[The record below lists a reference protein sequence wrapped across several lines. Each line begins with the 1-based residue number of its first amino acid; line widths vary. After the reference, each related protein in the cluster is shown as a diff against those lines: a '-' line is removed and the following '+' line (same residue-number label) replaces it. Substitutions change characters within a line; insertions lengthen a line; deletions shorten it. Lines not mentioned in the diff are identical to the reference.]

1 MIYLWEFIKKGVITM
16 LWKNIK
22 PLCTWVN
29 LAVPTVFGDSL
40 SYLEDLGKVNYK
52 LNELIGGFNQIP
64 EFVAEQIEQSFDDAG
79 IAEKIKEI
87 LSSTQIDVTNPPNHL
102 PAADKTGNTDSTQ
115 ALQRIIDY
123 AANLPLPQ
131 NLYFPAGVYM
141 VSSLILRTN
150 VSFTG
155 DGSSFTNIK
164 QQNFSSGSLLTGSLQ
179 NALLQGLGF
188 SSTKSTK
195 DNNNFIVLND
205 CSNCGI
211 KASVFT
217 SNNDTLNISGNA
229 FICDNTFYNTG
240 IRSALTESGIL
251 NNSFYS
257 VQTAIINTGDNV
269 TMVNQFFDCN
279 QLIDNSGNHCQ
290 FSGYNDK
297 DNAIYTNTGKH
308 FYFDIAGI
316 SIEKEYKNSTTSIT
330 NNKTEKIGEYYLDI
344 DTEFSEVSSNKVEI
358 VTNTKEGIYGDLT
371 TQIQGTHKTVTDTS
385 FITAQV
391 IKVNANE
398 VAASAQS
405 FKLNGN
411 LQVDK
416 NLHVAGKTNLSD
428 TEIQGNVTATSQ
440 VFKIKSEDVI
450 INSVNPLTYGVPQRL
465 NETYKYVPF
474 KNEQTGDNYQVMVY
488 DGKDPAPP
496 TPGETHKP
504 TYINIKDYGAEGDG
518 VTDDTTAFQAA
529 AGFNGYI
536 YLPFGTYLVDTL
548 TLPDNIR
555 GIIGEMSTIKSSTS
569 GDMITAQAAMF
580 YVQSVILDAANA
592 ASALTAANGA
602 NLDSMVSNR
611 NIHTGTLFMRGCR
624 INNNCT
630 IASGNTSIT
639 ACILNA
645 NITLKQ
651 GFIYEITGNS
661 LSGSFVVEVEEGRK
675 VAGAAITGNHF
686 TNPIT
691 LSDTYFTLLRISGNN
706 NLEDYPKI
714 VIPDQPEPTPP
725 FDYTV
730 PNATALKFLGT
741 NEDNNYQIYC
751 DSENKFHIRPLNSDS
766 IIINESGLIDLFHTL
781 NLVSGNLNL
790 STSNTQKLNFKNY
803 DISQNNSD
811 ENLVI
816 TTKSDPMIVI
826 KYPNINE
833 KNIVFNATSN
843 FNNNININQ
852 TNIQSLLFKEFHF
865 GQIAQNNVFGLLYN
879 NPQEEVFKVNRAS
892 DTAKYFDVYYQAIF
906 NSNMVLPIN
915 MGVWFNGY
923 KYNNSYYIY
932 ENANDHNLYF
942 MAFNLNPA
950 KNEITAYIKPTGE
963 WVFNKT
969 ISAPNLSGGGANYL
983 GGINK
988 TLSKESTY
996 PISLSYLGI
1005 DSVPQAGSIV
1015 MLVILSTGNYS
1026 ATIECTARYNPGQ
1039 VDSNVRYIGDT
1050 DTKETILFSL
1060 WCPASSSA
1068 PNANVN
1074 LALYKL
1080 N

>member
-1 MIYLWEFIKKGVITM
+1 M

-29 LAVPTVFGDSL
+29 LAVPTVFGDGL
-40 SYLEDLGKVNYK
+40 SYPEDLGKVNYK

-64 EFVAEQIEQSFDDAG
+64 EVVAEQIEQAFDDAG

-87 LSSTQIDVTNPPNHL
+87 LSSTQLDVTNPPNNL
-102 PAADKTGNTDSTQ
+102 PAADKTGDTDSTQ

-141 VSSLILRTN
+141 VSSLILRPN

-155 DGSSFTNIK
+155 DGRYFTNIK
-164 QQNFSSGSLLTGSLQ
+164 QQNFSSGSLLTGTLQ
-179 NALLQGLGF
+179 NALLQELGF

-195 DNNNFIVLND
+195 DNNNFILLNY
-205 CSNCGI
+205 CSNCVI
-211 KASVFT
+211 KASAFT

-240 IRSALTESGIL
+240 IRSDLTESGIL

-257 VQTAIINTGDNV
+257 VQTAIINAGDNV
-269 TMVNQFFDCN
+269 TMLNQFYDCN
-279 QLIDNSGNHCQ
+279 QLIDNIGNHCQ

-297 DNAIYTNTGKH
+297 DNAIYTNTGEH
-308 FYFDIAGI
+308 FYFDIPGI
-316 SIEKEYKNSTTSIT
+316 AKEKDYKNSTTNIT
-330 NNKTEKIGEYYLDI
+330 NNKTEKIGEYDIEI
-344 DTEFSEVSSNKVEI
+344 DTEFSEVSNSKIEI
-358 VTNTKEGIYGDLT
+358 VTNGKEENYGDLT

-385 FITAQV
+385 LITAQV
-391 IKVNANE
+391 IKIKANA

-416 NLHVAGKTNLSD
+416 NLRVAGKTNLSD

-440 VFKIKSEDVI
+440 VFKLKAEDVI

-529 AGFNGYI
+529 SGFNGYI

-569 GDMITAQAAMF
+569 GDMITAQATMF

-592 ASALTAANGA
+592 ASALTATNGA

-611 NIHTGTLFMRGCR
+611 NIHAGTLFMCGCR

-639 ACILNA
+639 GCILNA

-661 LSGSFVVEVEEGRK
+661 LSGSFVVEVEEGGK

-714 VIPDQPEPTPP
+714 VIPEPPEPTPP

-730 PNATALKFLGT
+730 PNSTALKFLGT
-741 NEDNNYQIYC
+741 SEDNNYQIYC

-811 ENLVI
+811 ENLAI
-816 TTKSDPMIVI
+816 IKQGDPIIVI
-826 KYPNINE
+826 KYPNLNE
-833 KNIVFNATSN
+833 KNIVFNAEAS
-843 FNNNININQ
+843 FNNNVHIGSLTGENWFFRKLENGTFQIVHSKDGVNTIILALLPNQ
-852 TNIQSLLFKEFHF
+852 FSVGVPSVFTKAVNLLDSNFMWFGRIQGNYSQAMHLDSPSGIF
-865 GQIAQNNVFGLLYN
+865 
-879 NPQEEVFKVNRAS
+879 
-892 DTAKYFDVYYQAIF
+892 YFDIW
-906 NSNMVLPIN
+906 NNNKLNMSASINKNGTWTFKNPI
-915 MGVWFNGY
+915 V
-923 KYNNSYYIY
+923 
-932 ENANDHNLYF
+932 
-942 MAFNLNPA
+942 
-950 KNEITAYIKPTGE
+950 
-963 WVFNKT
+963 
-969 ISAPNLSGGGANYL
+969 APNIGGGGATYL

-1005 DSVPQAGSIV
+1005 YSVPQSGSIV
-1015 MLVILSTGNYS
+1015 MLVILSTGDYS
-1026 ATIECTARYNPGQ
+1026 GTIECTARYNPGQ
-1039 VDSNVRYIGDT
+1039 VDSNVRYISDS
-1050 DTKETILFSL
+1050 DTKDTILFSL

>member
-64 EFVAEQIEQSFDDAG
+64 DFVAEQIEQSFDDSG

-87 LSSTQIDVTNPPNHL
+87 LSSTQLDVTNPPNHL

-115 ALQRIIDY
+115 ALQSIIDY
-123 AANLPLPQ
+123 ATNLTLPQ

-141 VSSLILRTN
+141 VSSLILRPN

-155 DGSSFTNIK
+155 DGSSFTTIK
-164 QQNFSSGSLLTGSLQ
+164 QQNFASGSMITGNLQ
-179 NALLQGLGF
+179 NALLQGLSF
-188 SSTKSTK
+188 YSTKSAK
-195 DNNNFIVLND
+195 DNNNFIALND

-211 KASVFT
+211 KSSVFT
-217 SNNDTLNISGNA
+217 SNNDNLNISGNA

-251 NNSFYS
+251 NNSFYI

-269 TMVNQFFDCN
+269 TMLNQFYDCN

-297 DNAIYTNTGKH
+297 DNAIYTNTGEH
-308 FYFDIAGI
+308 FYFDIPGI
-316 SIEKEYKNSTTSIT
+316 ATEKVYKNSTTNIT
-330 NNKTEKIGEYYLDI
+330 NNKTEKIGEYDI
-344 DTEFSEVSSNKVEI
+344 EIDNEFSEVSNSKIEI
-358 VTNTKEGIYGDLT
+358 VTNGKEENFGDLT

-385 FITAQV
+385 LITAQV
-391 IKVNANE
+391 IKVKANE

-416 NLHVAGKTNLSD
+416 NLRVEGKTNLSD

-474 KNEQTGDNYQVMVY
+474 KNEKTGDNYQVMVY

-504 TYINIKDYGAEGDG
+504 TYINIKDYGAKGDG
-518 VTDDTTAFQAA
+518 VTDDTNAFQAA

-592 ASALTAANGA
+592 ASALTAANGG

-611 NIHTGTLFMRGCR
+611 NIHAGTLFMRGCR

-639 ACILNA
+639 GCILNA

-661 LSGSFVVEVEEGRK
+661 LSGSFVVEVEEGEK

-686 TNPIT
+686 TTPIT

-714 VIPDQPEPTPP
+714 VIPDPPEPTPP

-730 PNATALKFLGT
+730 PNSTALKFMGT
-741 NEDNNYQIYC
+741 SEDNNYQIYC
-751 DSENKFHIRPLNSDS
+751 DSENHFHIRPLNSES

-781 NLVSGNLNL
+781 NIVSGNINI

-811 ENLVI
+811 EKLVI
-816 TTKSDPMIVI
+816 TSKSDPMIVLN
-826 KYPNINE
+826 YPNINE

-852 TNIQSLLFKEFHF
+852 TNLQALLFKEFHF

-879 NPQEEVFKVNRAS
+879 NPQEEVFKVYRAS
-892 DTAKYFDVYYQAIF
+892 NTAKYFDVYYQAIF
-906 NSNMVLPIN
+906 NSNIVLPIN
-915 MGVWFNGY
+915 KAVWFNGY
-923 KYNNSYYIY
+923 NYNNSYYIY

-942 MAFNLNPA
+942 MSFNLNPY

-963 WVFNKT
+963 WVFNKP
-969 ISAPNLSGGGANYL
+969 ISAPNLSGGGATYL

-1005 DSVPQAGSIV
+1005 DSVPQSGSIV
-1015 MLVILSTGNYS
+1015 MLVILSTGDYS
-1026 ATIECTARYNPGQ
+1026 GTIECTARYNPGQ
-1039 VDSNVRYIGDT
+1039 VDSNVRYIGDG
-1050 DTKETILFSL
+1050 DTKETFLFSL
-1060 WCPASSSA
+1060 WCPASNSA
-1068 PNANVN
+1068 PNAHVN

>member
-1 MIYLWEFIKKGVITM
+1 M

-87 LSSTQIDVTNPPNHL
+87 LSSTQLDVTNPPNHL

-141 VSSLILRTN
+141 VSSLILRPN

-155 DGSSFTNIK
+155 DGSSFTTIK
-164 QQNFSSGSLLTGSLQ
+164 QQNFASGSMITGNLQ
-179 NALLQGLGF
+179 NALLQGLSF
-188 SSTKSTK
+188 YYTKSAK
-195 DNNNFIVLND
+195 ENNNFIVLND

-217 SNNDTLNISGNA
+217 SNNDTLHISGNA

-240 IRSALTESGIL
+240 IRSDLTESGIL

-297 DNAIYTNTGKH
+297 DNSIYTNTGEH
-308 FYFDIAGI
+308 FYFDIPGI
-316 SIEKEYKNSTTSIT
+316 AKEKDYKNYTTNIT
-330 NNKTEKIGEYYLDI
+330 NNKTEKIGEYEIEI
-344 DTEFSEVSSNKVEI
+344 DNEFSEVSNSKIEI
-358 VTNTKEGIYGDLT
+358 VTNEKEENYGDLT

-385 FITAQV
+385 LITAQV
-391 IKVNANE
+391 IKIKANA

-416 NLHVAGKTNLSD
+416 NLRVAGKTNLSD

-440 VFKIKSEDVI
+440 VFKLKAEDVI

-518 VTDDTTAFQAA
+518 VTDDTNAFQAA

-536 YLPFGTYLVDTL
+536 YLPFGTYLVDTIA
-548 TLPDNIR
+548 LPDNIR
-555 GIIGEMSTIKSSTS
+555 GIIGEMSTIKSVTS

-580 YVQSVILDAANA
+580 YVQSVILDATNA
-592 ASALTAANGA
+592 ASALTATNGA

-611 NIHTGTLFMRGCR
+611 NINAGTLFMRGCR

-630 IASGNTSIT
+630 IASGNTAIT
-639 ACILNA
+639 GCILNA

-651 GFIYEITGNS
+651 GYIYEITGNS
-661 LSGSFVVEVEEGRK
+661 LSGSFVIEVSEGGK

-691 LSDTYFTLLRISGNN
+691 LSETYFTLLRISGNN
-706 NLEDYPKI
+706 NLADYPKI
-714 VIPDQPEPTPP
+714 VIPNPPEPTPP

-741 NEDNNYQIYC
+741 SEDNNYQIYC
-751 DSENKFHIRPLNSDS
+751 DSENNFHIRPLNSDS
-766 IIINESGLIDLFHTL
+766 IVINESGLIDLFHTL
-781 NLVSGNLNL
+781 NIVSGNLNL
-790 STSNTQKLNFKNY
+790 STSNAQKLNFKNY
-803 DISQNNSD
+803 GISQNNTD

-816 TTKSDPMIVI
+816 VKEDDPMIVL
-826 KYPNINE
+826 KYPNVSE

-852 TNIQSLLFKEFHF
+852 TNIQALLFKDFHF
-865 GQIAQNNVFGLLYN
+865 GQLAANNVFGLMYN
-879 NPQEEVFKVNRAS
+879 QNIEQVFKVSRENDRN
-892 DTAKYFDVYYQAIF
+892 KLIEFNYEAIF
-906 NSNMVLPIN
+906 NAHVILPIN
-915 MGVWFNGY
+915 KELWFSMFRTNQSFY
-923 KYNNSYYIY
+923 MY
-932 ENANDHNLYF
+932 ENSSNHNLYF
-942 MAFNLNPA
+942 MVFNQDPY
-950 KNEITAYIKPTGE
+950 KNDISAYINQNGE
-963 WVFNKT
+963 WVFKKP
-969 ISAPNLSGGGANYL
+969 ISAPNVGGGGATYL

-988 TLSKESTY
+988 TLSQESTY

-1005 DSVPQAGSIV
+1005 NSVPQSGSIV

-1026 ATIECTARYNPGQ
+1026 GTIECTARYNPGQ
-1039 VDSNVRYIGDT
+1039 VDSNVRYIGNT

-1060 WCPASSSA
+1060 WCPSSGSA

>member
-1 MIYLWEFIKKGVITM
+1 M
-16 LWKNIK
+16 LWQNIK
-22 PLCTWVN
+22 PLCAWLN
-29 LAVPTVFGDSL
+29 LAVPTVFGDRL
-40 SYLEDLGKVNYK
+40 SYVEDLGKVNYK

-64 EFVAEQIEQSFDDAG
+64 KFVAEQIEQAFDDAG

-87 LSSTQIDVTNPPNHL
+87 LSSTQIDVTNPPNNML
-102 PAADKTGNTDSTQ
+102 AADKTGDTDSTQ

-131 NLYFPAGVYM
+131 NLYFPAGIYR
-141 VSSLILRTN
+141 VSSLILRPN

-155 DGSSFTNIK
+155 DGSVFTNIK
-164 QQNFSSGSLLTGSLQ
+164 QQNFSSGSILTGNMQ
-179 NALLQGLGF
+179 NALIQGLGF
-188 SSTKSTK
+188 YSTKTTK
-195 DNNNFIVLND
+195 DNANFINLTD
-205 CSNCGI
+205 CDNCTI
-211 KASVFT
+211 KDSDFST
-217 SNNDTLNISGNA
+217 SNDNLSISGMG
-229 FICDNTFYNTG
+229 FICNNTFYNTG
-240 IRSALTESGIL
+240 IISDLTESGIL
-251 NNSFYS
+251 NNTFYS
-257 VQTAIINTGDNV
+257 VQTAITNTGNNV
-269 TMVNQFFDCN
+269 TMLNQFYNCN
-279 QLIDNSGNHCQ
+279 KLIVNSGSHCQ
-290 FSGYNDK
+290 FSGYNDNE
-297 DNAIYTNTGKH
+297 NAIYSNTGEH
-308 FYFDIAGI
+308 FYFDIGGI
-316 SIEKEYKNSTTSIT
+316 ASEKEYKNSAINIT
-330 NNKTEKIGEYYLDI
+330 NNKSDKIGEYDLEI
-344 DTEFSEVSSNKVEI
+344 DTDFSELSNSKVEI
-358 VTNTKEGIYGDLT
+358 VTNTKEENYGDLT
-371 TQIQGTHKTVTDTS
+371 TQIQGTHKKVTETS
-385 FITAQV
+385 LITAQV
-391 IKVNANE
+391 IKIKANE
-398 VAASAQS
+398 IAASAQA
-405 FKLNGN
+405 FAVKGDVDLNGS

-416 NLHVAGKTNLSD
+416 NLRVAGKTNVTD

-440 VFKIKSEDVI
+440 VFKLKSEDVI

-465 NETYKYVPF
+465 NETYKYIPF

-518 VTDDTTAFQAA
+518 VTDDTNAFQAA

-611 NIHTGTLFMRGCR
+611 NIHAGTLFMRGCR

-639 ACILNA
+639 GCILNA

-661 LSGSFVVEVEEGRK
+661 LSGSFVVEVEEGGK

-714 VIPDQPEPTPP
+714 VIPAPPEPTPP

-730 PNATALKFLGT
+730 PNATALKFMGT
-741 NEDNNYQIYC
+741 SEDNNYQIYC
-751 DSENKFHIRPLNSDS
+751 DSENNFHIRPLNSDS

-781 NLVSGNLNL
+781 NLVSGNINL

-803 DISQNNSD
+803 AISQNNSD
-811 ENLVI
+811 EDLVI
-816 TTKSDPMIVI
+816 TTKSDPMIVL

-852 TNIQSLLFKEFHF
+852 TNLQELLFKEFHF

-906 NSNMVLPIN
+906 NSNIVLPIN
-915 MGVWFNGY
+915 KSVWFNGY
-923 KYNNSYYIY
+923 KCNNSYYIY
-932 ENANDHNLYF
+932 ENKNDHNLYF
-942 MAFNLNPA
+942 MTFNLNPA

-963 WVFNKT
+963 WVFKKN
-969 ISAPNLSGGGANYL
+969 ISAPNLSGGGATYL

-996 PISLSYLGI
+996 PINLSYLGI
-1005 DSVPQAGSIV
+1005 SSVPQAGSIV
-1015 MLVILSTGNYS
+1015 MLVILSTGDYS
-1026 ATIECTARYNPGQ
+1026 GTIECTARYNPGQ
-1039 VDSNVRYIGDT
+1039 VDSNVRYISDG
-1050 DTKETILFSL
+1050 DTKETFLFSL

-1068 PNANVN
+1068 PNANVS

>member
-1 MIYLWEFIKKGVITM
+1 M

-64 EFVAEQIEQSFDDAG
+64 EFVAEQIEQAFDDAG

-87 LSSTQIDVTNPPNHL
+87 LSSTQLDVTNPPNNL
-102 PAADKTGNTDSTQ
+102 PAADKTGDTDSTQ

-141 VSSLILRTN
+141 VSSLILRPN

-155 DGSSFTNIK
+155 DGIYFTNIK
-164 QQNFSSGSLLTGSLQ
+164 QQNFSSGSLLTGTLQ

-195 DNNNFIVLND
+195 DNNNFILLND
-205 CSNCGI
+205 CSNCVI
-211 KASVFT
+211 KASAFT

-240 IRSALTESGIL
+240 IRSDLTESGIL

-257 VQTAIINTGDNV
+257 VQTAIINAGDNV
-269 TMVNQFFDCN
+269 TMLNQFYDCN
-279 QLIDNSGNHCQ
+279 QLIDNIGNHCQ

-297 DNAIYTNTGKH
+297 DNAIYTNTGEH
-308 FYFDIAGI
+308 FYFDIPGI
-316 SIEKEYKNSTTSIT
+316 AKEKDYKNSTTNIT
-330 NNKTEKIGEYYLDI
+330 NNKTEKIGEYDIEI
-344 DTEFSEVSSNKVEI
+344 DTEFSEVSNSKIEI
-358 VTNTKEGIYGDLT
+358 VTNGKEEKYGDLT

-385 FITAQV
+385 LITAQV
-391 IKVNANE
+391 IKIKANA

-416 NLHVAGKTNLSD
+416 NLRVAGKTNLSD

-440 VFKIKSEDVI
+440 VFKLKAEDVI

-504 TYINIKDYGAEGDG
+504 TYINIKDYGGEGDG

-569 GDMITAQAAMF
+569 GDMITAQATMF

-592 ASALTAANGA
+592 ASALTASNGA

-611 NIHTGTLFMRGCR
+611 NIHAGTLFMRGCR

-639 ACILNA
+639 GCILNA

-661 LSGSFVVEVEEGRK
+661 LSGSFVVEVEEGGK

-714 VIPDQPEPTPP
+714 VIPDPPEPTPP

-741 NEDNNYQIYC
+741 SEDNNYQIYC

-803 DISQNNSD
+803 AISQNNSD
-811 ENLVI
+811 ENLAI
-816 TTKSDPMIVI
+816 IKQGDPIIVI
-826 KYPNINE
+826 KYPNLNE
-833 KNIVFNATSN
+833 KNIVFNAEVS
-843 FNNNININQ
+843 FNNNVHIGSLTGENWFFRKLENGTFQIVHSKDGVNTIILALLPNQ
-852 TNIQSLLFKEFHF
+852 FSVGVPSVFTQAVNLLDSNFMWFGRIQSNYSQAMHLDSPSGIF
-865 GQIAQNNVFGLLYN
+865 
-879 NPQEEVFKVNRAS
+879 
-892 DTAKYFDVYYQAIF
+892 YFDIW
-906 NSNMVLPIN
+906 NNNKLNMSASINKNGTWTFKNPI
-915 MGVWFNGY
+915 V
-923 KYNNSYYIY
+923 
-932 ENANDHNLYF
+932 
-942 MAFNLNPA
+942 
-950 KNEITAYIKPTGE
+950 
-963 WVFNKT
+963 
-969 ISAPNLSGGGANYL
+969 APNIGGGGATYL

-1005 DSVPQAGSIV
+1005 DSVPQSGSIV
-1015 MLVILSTGNYS
+1015 MLVIRSTGDYS
-1026 ATIECTARYNPGQ
+1026 GTIECTARYNPGQ
-1039 VDSNVRYIGDT
+1039 VDSNVRYIGDG
-1050 DTKETILFSL
+1050 DTKETFLFSL

>member
-1 MIYLWEFIKKGVITM
+1 M

-64 EFVAEQIEQSFDDAG
+64 EFVAEQIEQAFDDAG

-87 LSSTQIDVTNPPNHL
+87 LSSTQLDVTNPPNNL
-102 PAADKTGNTDSTQ
+102 PAADKTGDTDSTQ

-141 VSSLILRTN
+141 VSSLILRPN

-155 DGSSFTNIK
+155 DGIYFTNIK
-164 QQNFSSGSLLTGSLQ
+164 QQNFSSGSLLTGTLQ

-195 DNNNFIVLND
+195 DNNNFILLND
-205 CSNCGI
+205 CSNCVI
-211 KASVFT
+211 KASAFT

-240 IRSALTESGIL
+240 IRSDLTESGIL

-257 VQTAIINTGDNV
+257 VQTAIINAGDNV
-269 TMVNQFFDCN
+269 TMLNQFYDCN
-279 QLIDNSGNHCQ
+279 QLIDNIGNHCQ

-297 DNAIYTNTGKH
+297 DNAIYTNTGEH
-308 FYFDIAGI
+308 FYFDIPGI
-316 SIEKEYKNSTTSIT
+316 AKEKDYKNSTTNIT
-330 NNKTEKIGEYYLDI
+330 NNKTEKIGEYDIEI
-344 DTEFSEVSSNKVEI
+344 DTEFSEVSNSKIEI
-358 VTNTKEGIYGDLT
+358 VTNGKEENYGDLT

-385 FITAQV
+385 LITAQV
-391 IKVNANE
+391 IKIKANA

-416 NLHVAGKTNLSD
+416 NLRVAGKTNLSD

-440 VFKIKSEDVI
+440 VFKLKAEDVI

-504 TYINIKDYGAEGDG
+504 TYINIKDYGGEGDG

-569 GDMITAQAAMF
+569 GDMITAQATMF

-592 ASALTAANGA
+592 ASALTASNGA

-611 NIHTGTLFMRGCR
+611 NIHAGTLFMRGCR

-639 ACILNA
+639 GCILNA

-661 LSGSFVVEVEEGRK
+661 LSGSFVVEVEEGGK

-714 VIPDQPEPTPP
+714 VIPDPPEPTPP

-741 NEDNNYQIYC
+741 SEDNNYQIYC

-803 DISQNNSD
+803 AISQNNSD
-811 ENLVI
+811 ENLAI
-816 TTKSDPMIVI
+816 IKQGDPIIVI
-826 KYPNINE
+826 KYPNLNE
-833 KNIVFNATSN
+833 KNIVFNAEVS
-843 FNNNININQ
+843 FNNNVHIGSLTGENWFFRKLENGTFQIVHSKDGVNTIILALLPNQ
-852 TNIQSLLFKEFHF
+852 FSVGVPSVFTQAVNLLDSNFMWFGRIQSNYSQAMHLDSPSGIF
-865 GQIAQNNVFGLLYN
+865 
-879 NPQEEVFKVNRAS
+879 
-892 DTAKYFDVYYQAIF
+892 YFDIW
-906 NSNMVLPIN
+906 NNNKLNMSASINKNGTWTFKNPI
-915 MGVWFNGY
+915 V
-923 KYNNSYYIY
+923 
-932 ENANDHNLYF
+932 
-942 MAFNLNPA
+942 
-950 KNEITAYIKPTGE
+950 
-963 WVFNKT
+963 
-969 ISAPNLSGGGANYL
+969 APNIGGGGATYL

-1005 DSVPQAGSIV
+1005 DSVPQSGSIV
-1015 MLVILSTGNYS
+1015 MLVILSTGDYRG
-1026 ATIECTARYNPGQ
+1026 TIECTARYNPGQ
-1039 VDSNVRYIGDT
+1039 VDSNVRYIGDG
-1050 DTKETILFSL
+1050 DTKETFLFSL